1 MEKSIF
7 ETVIIFNT
15 NEKDKEKIIKEK
27 INEIEKQ
34 LQTYSST
41 KKVNTD
47 YIGEK
52 KLAYE
57 VRGYTTGFYTIFN
70 WQGISDNM
78 IELDRLL
85 RANDTVIKF
94 ITIKHDGDSE
104 PELEDLDTSEQIDQ
118 DTQEPLL
125 DIYQLLFS

>member
-15 NEKDKEKIIKEK
+15 NEKDKEKVVKKEVDK
-27 INEIEKQ
+27 MTKQ
-34 LQTYSST
+34 LQTYSDT
-41 KKVNTD
+41 KKVQVD
-47 YIGEK
+47 YMGK
-52 KLAYE
+52 KNLAYE
-57 VRGYTTGFYTIFN
+57 VRGYTTGYYAVFK
-70 WQGISDNM
+70 WQGTSDNM

-94 ITIKHDGDSE
+94 MTVKHDDDSE

>member
-1 MEKSIF
+1 MEKNIY
-7 ETVIIFNT
+7 ETVVIFNT
-15 NEKDKEKIIKEK
+15 TEKDKEKVIEKEVDK
-27 INEIEKQ
+27 MTKQ
-34 LQTYSST
+34 LQTYSLT

-57 VRGYTTGFYTIFN
+57 VRGYTTGFYAIFN
-70 WQGISDNM
+70 WQGTSDNM

-94 ITIKHDGDSE
+94 ITVKHDDDSE